1 MEENKVTE
9 EMLADQVFYNEI
21 LYLPLKDLGISGKVS
36 VEKIIEKS
44 KDRINELKTEKE
56 KQTLTK
62 QVEYLEVMISHNSE
76 LKDVKISNMSW
87 QDSNNDSKEDHPYD
101 GMQAAV
107 FTKGNEVNVV
117 FRGTPDKSWIDNA
130 EMEIGASD
138 YSKCYVDKNG
148 NTYNYLSPMQIEAM
162 EYIDKLL
169 REHSDE
175 WADKLLTVG
184 GHSKGDS
191 LAVLAMLINS
201 DEFDICIGING
212 PSVAPEA
219 LKEIIENLG
228 EGGYYQARGKILKLI
243 EYNDYVSPFGDLSLF
258 KAENIKYYKGYTDP
272 KDLMA
277 AHYIGFAYDVKEG
290 KFAEFVDGPGPIWN
304 FVRAAYLEI
313 EKLPPHM
320 RKPVFYAV
328 MGVLQFGVNKK
339 PAIGKDTNLYNYLVK
354 KAPIIIVDLEDI
366 LNTTL
371 MDKEGMELIEY
382 LNEIGIEHQFLT
394 SRVYLSNNNNPLRV
408 EVIGRTNS
416 LENTINRLIINFLA
430 GIDEIPNYFVEK
442 GYKTGKVAISYS
454 SIDELIVKIDDYI
467 QNLETKHIQAAKD
480 IKTWLKGVS
489 GVWRGIGKLNT
500 AIDNYKDI
508 KTGLETYKDLL
519 NHYKTFCELIENR
532 FIENLKSIEA

>member
-21 LYLPLKDLGISGKVS
+21 LYLPLKDLGISGEVS

-44 KDRINELKTEKE
+44 KDRINELETEKE

-76 LKDVKISNMSW
+76 LKDVKISDMSW

-277 AHYIGFAYDVKEG
+277 AHYIGCAYDVKEG

-416 LENTINRLIINFLA
+416 LENTINRLIIDFLA

-467 QNLETKHIQAAKD
+467 QNLETKHIKAAKD

-519 NHYKTFCELIENR
+519 NHYKTCCELIENR
-532 FIENLKSIEA
+532 FIENLKSIEV